1 MTDTKKAKRTSRETE
16 SRANSSRRK
25 PWAPP
30 TKLDAPS
37 PPEGYE
43 HRWIRTHIRGE
54 DDKTNVYAKMR
65 EGWEPVR
72 ADEYED
78 AHTKY
83 PVIEEGKDKGIIGVG
98 GLMLARIPKETVEER
113 TEYFRDQ
120 TRNQMKAVDENLM
133 REQHPSMPIHND
145 RQSRVTFGKGAK
157 PNSE

>member
-1 MTDTKKAKRTSRETE
+1 MAESKNKRTSRETE

-98 GLMLARIPKETVEER
+98 GLMLARIPNETVEER

-145 RQSRVTFGKGAK
+145 RQSRVTFGKGSK
-157 PNSE
+157 PSSE